1 VAAVTL
7 PGIDEHPHARAL
19 LLPALPPGEAS
30 HAYLFHGPAGA
41 GKRAVARAFAAAL
54 LADGAADPQEAAARV
69 ARGSHPDLTWVAPSG
84 AAEMLVADID
94 EPVVAAATR
103 TPFESRRRVFVIE
116 RAETMHDATANR
128 LLKTLEEPAEF
139 VHLILL
145 TSRPGEV
152 LPTVVSRC
160 QSVRFEAPSVA
171 RLRARLIDAGVA
183 EAQADACARLAL
195 GDGERARALA
205 LGEGPALRAAA
216 ETFASVTLRGELEA
230 QPWAALLDLARQAG
244 ERTAAELEQAH
255 RGELEFIAR
264 SERARHERE
273 HSERVKRAQRR
284 SSAGTLDLGLALVEL
299 WYRDAGMILEG
310 ARELVHA
317 SDRVGELEATA
328 AGRSPRALHRALEL
342 VVDTRE
348 RLALNVTEEL
358 ALEALAYRLAGEA
371 AAGRAA
377 AGQGA

>member
-1 VAAVTL
+1 MPEATL
-7 PGIDEHPHARAL
+7 PGIEEHPHARAL
-19 LLPALPPGEAS
+19 LIPALPPGDAS

-41 GKRAVARAFAAAL
+41 GKRAVARAFASAL
-54 LADGAADPQEAAARV
+54 LVDGAADPVEAAARV
-69 ARGSHPDLTWVAPSG
+69 ERGSHPDLTWVTPSG
-84 AAEMLVADID
+84 AAEMLVSDID
-94 EPVVAAATR
+94 EPVVAAAAR

-152 LPTVVSRC
+152 LPTVTSRC
-160 QSVRFEAPSVA
+160 QLVRFEAPSVA
-171 RLRARLIDAGVA
+171 RLQARLEASGVA
-183 EAQADACARLAL
+183 GAQAAACARLAL
-195 GDGERARALA
+195 GDGERALALA
-205 LGEGPALRAAA
+205 LADGPALRAAA
-216 ETFASVTLRGELEA
+216 EAFAAAALRGEFDE
-230 QPWAALLDLARQAG
+230 QPWAALLELAKGAG
-244 ERTAAELEQAH
+244 ERTAAALEQAH
-255 RGELEFIAR
+255 AGELEFIAR

-273 HSERVKRAQRR
+273 HAERVKRAQRR
-284 SSAGTLDLGLALVEL
+284 SSAGTLDLALALVEL

-317 SDRVGELEATA
+317 TDRLEALEATA
-328 AGRSPRALHRALEL
+328 AGRSPRTLHRALEL

-358 ALEALAYRLAGEA
+358 ALEALAYRVAGLLAGALPAGEA
-371 AAGRAA
+371 A
-377 AGQGA
+377 